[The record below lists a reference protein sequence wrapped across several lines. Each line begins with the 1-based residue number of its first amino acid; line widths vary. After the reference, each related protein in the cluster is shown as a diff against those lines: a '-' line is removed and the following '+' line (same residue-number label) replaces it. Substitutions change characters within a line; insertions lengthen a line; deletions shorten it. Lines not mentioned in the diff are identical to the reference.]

1 MFSVASLTALATSK
15 VAAYAGM
22 GVAGCATAFV
32 LKKIPNKTI
41 KAKFGSW
48 MYSLGVLCTLGMGKW
63 KWTKNVW
70 NKTIEP
76 YFVDAI
82 DNILVTGIAKFV
94 DGLRSDN

>member
-1 MFSVASLTALATSK
+1 MLESLAALATKK
-15 VAAYAGM
+15 VAVYAGM
-22 GVAGCATAFV
+22 GVAGAATAIA

-41 KAKFGSW
+41 QAKFGSW
-48 MYSLGVLCTLGMGKW
+48 MYNLGVLCTLGMGKW
-63 KWTKNVW
+63 KWTKKVW

-82 DNILVTGIAKFV
+82 DNILVTGISKFV